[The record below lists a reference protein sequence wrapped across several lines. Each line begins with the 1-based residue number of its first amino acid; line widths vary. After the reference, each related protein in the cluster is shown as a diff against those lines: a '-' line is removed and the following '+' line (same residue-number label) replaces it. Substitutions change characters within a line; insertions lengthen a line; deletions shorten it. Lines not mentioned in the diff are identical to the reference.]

1 MDLRLGRKIAF
12 DDAERR
18 TYEGTIT
25 ELEKPY
31 VFGFG
36 EVDDLLNISLQAE
49 DQGYGQTVNVC

>member
-1 MDLRLGRKIAF
+1 MAPFATGKMDRRLGGKLAF
-12 DDAERR
+12 DDAEGT

-36 EVDDLLNISLQAE
+36 ES
-49 DQGYGQTVNVC
+49 